1 LSGRPHVLILLA
13 LSVAALISVGPAAQT
28 AERSTS
34 DSVTLPSDHPVRI
47 ANDMIGLIG
56 KRLTPAPPR
65 RHRSSPFHDFRRN
78 PQSNSVYVSTH
89 TPRHFAGTL

>member
-47 ANDMIGLIG
+47 ANDLIRLIG
-56 KRLTPAPPR
+56 KAAHSCTTTQAPIQPLR
-65 RHRSSPFHDFRRN
+65 
-78 PQSNSVYVSTH
+78 
-89 TPRHFAGTL
+89 

>member
-47 ANDMIGLIG
+47 ANDLIGLIG
-56 KRLTPAPPR
+56 KAAHSCTTTQAPIQPLR
-65 RHRSSPFHDFRRN
+65 
-78 PQSNSVYVSTH
+78 
-89 TPRHFAGTL
+89 